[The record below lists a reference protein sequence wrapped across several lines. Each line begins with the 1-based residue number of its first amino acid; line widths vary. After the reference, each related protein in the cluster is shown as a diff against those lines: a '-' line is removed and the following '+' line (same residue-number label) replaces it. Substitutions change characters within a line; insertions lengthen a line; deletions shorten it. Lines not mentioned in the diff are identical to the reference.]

1 MRREARAG
9 GWDDGLM
16 ISFIKRIYLL
26 LTTYRVELVGKA
38 LWKLSVWRVG
48 ALILPFATERGMYI
62 LNGPEQSNVSTRHP
76 LEVL

>member
-26 LTTYRVELVGKA
+26 LTTYRVELAGKA
-38 LWKLSVWRVG
+38 LWKLAVWRVG
-48 ALILPFATERGMYI
+48 ALILPFATERAGMYI
-62 LNGPEQSNVSTRHP
+62 LNGPEESNVSNPTP
-76 LEVL
+76 S